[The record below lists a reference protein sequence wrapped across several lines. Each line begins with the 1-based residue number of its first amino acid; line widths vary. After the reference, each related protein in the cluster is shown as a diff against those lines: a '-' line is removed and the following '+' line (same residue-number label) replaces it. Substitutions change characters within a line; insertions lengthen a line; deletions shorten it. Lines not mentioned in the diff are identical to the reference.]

1 MSMKEAAMVIPV
13 LSSDAASEIE
23 LAREAAYHC
32 LLDALACA
40 FQALQHSA
48 CTKLLGPLVPGAT
61 MTFGARVPG
70 TSFQLDPVQ
79 AAFNLGTMIGWLDQR
94 DAAFA
99 TCNGHL
105 ADTLGALLS
114 VGDYQARKALAEARA
129 PATVRDVLIN
139 LLEADGSHQRAGA
152 EDWSASISAQR
163 CDEVRAAGAVKV
175 ASMLG
180 ATAAQ
185 ITRAIDLAASEARVS
200 DTGGV
205 RPRWWLGDANAR
217 GVRLALLAV
226 NEAPVGAEPN
236 ADNRLIEATPLLV
249 APDFAGPW
257 KKNFVAPALDA
268 ATTGRIR
275 ERFVASVTTHFPA
288 VQAEKIRATFMDRV
302 RLESLYIN
310 ELVSLTVRN

>member
-1 MSMKEAAMVIPV
+1 MAVS
-13 LSSDAASEIE
+13 LSSSHAAIEIE

-32 LLDALACA
+32 VLDALACA

-99 TCNGHL
+99 TREGHL
-105 ADTLGALLS
+105 ADTLGAILS

-129 PATVRDVLIN
+129 PATVRDLLDN
-139 LLEADGSHQRAGA
+139 LLDADGSHQCDG
-152 EDWSASISAQR
+152 DGTSPASMPSQR
-163 CDEVRAAGAVKV
+163 CDEVRAAGASKV

-180 ATAAQ
+180 ATPGQ
-185 ITRAIDLAASEARVS
+185 ITRAIRLAAREGRASAAVS
-200 DTGGV
+200 V
-205 RPRWWLGDANAR
+205 RPPWWLGDANAR
-217 GVRLALLAV
+217 GVRIALLAV
-226 NEAPVGAEPN
+226 NEAAERADANQGAQQLGTPSI
-236 ADNRLIEATPLLV
+236 AAIDLPTAGMVRSTPL
-249 APDFAGPW
+249 
-257 KKNFVAPALDA
+257 PALDA
-268 ATTGRIR
+268 AAASRIR
-275 ERFVASVTTHFPA
+275 DRFTATVIAHFPNA
-288 VQAEKIRATFMDRV
+288 QAEKIRATFMDRA
-302 RLESLYIN
+302 RLESLPIN